1 MDHAM
6 KQEKIK
12 KTIDVTLSLL
22 ENDDVIDRLASKF
35 IKTHTSGQIT
45 QGDVKENMKKFS
57 QLLKRNQDLKISTPK
72 ERFEYLVQ
80 DLKNLSNLTS
90 THSEFHFCNAII
102 DKMPEFLNTTFE
114 TIDDDAMETMMINF
128 GKECEI
134 ANLENPLDLNP
145 IFIDSFDL
153 CSHLPDILKLHLSF
167 GLPEYV
173 EKNSEHFCTYLVDM
187 IFPSAIE
194 HPGMLIM
201 EQMQYQYAKDESL
214 KKLIPYPQVIL
225 ANDFNK
231 TFMKVCTSSIMG
243 DKSEEFCENG
253 FKKITEISNETF
265 KNAST
270 MTIPEYTHQFCFA
283 IGFTLGEH
291 ANNLLEINKSTK
303 YSTRNTISHV
313 FSLAQGYRDGI
324 MDSTGKLIQSTSEDL
339 HDTILE
345 NVPVNRSL
353 LELKTNDET
362 CCPLETTVGV
372 EPVDCYYD
380 GTMKKKYYKAKYSM
394 KKKEAD
400 CCEDKCFQKQLPNN
414 GKIDDDETKKYAA
427 CRGRA
432 RTTGTSFG
440 QGAGP
445 FMVGGGFVH
454 GYGNFLDA
462 NEQYKL
468 PESRNGANIVK
479 WAEQDFFE
487 HCVGLS
493 AGNSVPSDFD
503 DLINIGMNFE
513 IGWFNSFD
521 NIPGFTVVTTAS
533 ASVLIFATSASAIE
547 CCDTDDYYAADCVR
561 CGTAIGLGIFL
572 PPTWGDVDYSFESCY
587 AYPVSE
593 RSNGNFDMSN
603 CQKQDWRMWMECKGG
618 PYHMITIH
626 VISLNKE
633 IPRIRGDIC
642 EKYPDEGPYI
652 WRYDFT
658 DPNVQGMVIRN
669 NLPGQTVKIGRFG
682 LRPLEKEWQRRR
694 GVIFQ
699 GVTFGSKSGTN
710 FFAGQ
715 IYTAPYGHSTT
726 GELTYSQAKIV
737 SQTWKCEKW
746 NFTKEQCCNS
756 KLQENGEGCYW
767 HTAGKKGQCRGLPAP
782 AQTTCEPEQNATQLK
797 LYETGVLDD
806 EALFNDHWSVG
817 AIICRHCPGC
827 ASSHQ
832 HICYKR
838 LTEPAGAA
846 SNGYILFTTNWYN
859 NGNVLNTDFELYS
872 SLEDAKIGSNK
883 WNYCNYNDPGI
894 GFPRD
899 CGPTGPVGGQWNS
912 RNRGGKTVT
921 YWSPETVSTG
931 EVLYNDLLGRGPHYL
946 EEEEDSSIGL
956 TGGNFCGLPE
966 DVIDN
971 YLTPP
976 PIVQDF
982 ISFAFG
988 ASFGIGKLK
997 DHDSESCGEIA
1008 ALIGDDLDVAW
1019 INIDTPDMDALT
1031 EAADI
1036 NVEKC
1041 KKRQGKKRQGSVN
1054 NCKKNAK
1061 KDRAKKD

>member
-1 MDHAM
+1 
-6 KQEKIK
+6 
-12 KTIDVTLSLL
+12 
-22 ENDDVIDRLASKF
+22 
-35 IKTHTSGQIT
+35 
-45 QGDVKENMKKFS
+45 
-57 QLLKRNQDLKISTPK
+57 
-72 ERFEYLVQ
+72 
-80 DLKNLSNLTS
+80 
-90 THSEFHFCNAII
+90 
-102 DKMPEFLNTTFE
+102 
-114 TIDDDAMETMMINF
+114 
-128 GKECEI
+128 
-134 ANLENPLDLNP
+134 
-145 IFIDSFDL
+145 
-153 CSHLPDILKLHLSF
+153 
-167 GLPEYV
+167 
-173 EKNSEHFCTYLVDM
+173 
-187 IFPSAIE
+187 
-194 HPGMLIM
+194 
-201 EQMQYQYAKDESL
+201 
-214 KKLIPYPQVIL
+214 
-225 ANDFNK
+225 
-231 TFMKVCTSSIMG
+231 
-243 DKSEEFCENG
+243 
-253 FKKITEISNETF
+253 
-265 KNAST
+265 
-270 MTIPEYTHQFCFA
+270 
-283 IGFTLGEH
+283 
-291 ANNLLEINKSTK
+291 
-303 YSTRNTISHV
+303 
-313 FSLAQGYRDGI
+313 
-324 MDSTGKLIQSTSEDL
+324 
-339 HDTILE
+339 
-345 NVPVNRSL
+345 
-353 LELKTNDET
+353 
-362 CCPLETTVGV
+362 
-372 EPVDCYYD
+372 
-380 GTMKKKYYKAKYSM
+380 
-394 KKKEAD
+394 
-400 CCEDKCFQKQLPNN
+400 
-414 GKIDDDETKKYAA
+414 
-427 CRGRA
+427 
-432 RTTGTSFG
+432 
-440 QGAGP
+440 
-445 FMVGGGFVH
+445 MVGGGFVH

-652 WRYDFT
+652 WRYDFR

-782 AQTTCEPEQNATQLK
+782 ANSTWDSAHYWITPAQTTCEPEQNSTATK

-817 AIICRHCPGC
+817 AIICRVCPGC
-827 ASSHQ
+827 ASSHE

-838 LTEPAGAA
+838 LTKPAGAA

-859 NGNVLNTDFELYS
+859 DSNVLNTDFELYS

-899 CGPTGPVGGQWNS
+899 CGPTDAVGGQWNS
-912 RNRGGKTVT
+912 RNRGGQTVT
-921 YWSPETVSTG
+921 YWLSKTGDAYQLTISSTSNAEYSFKLG
-931 EVLYNDLLGRGPHYL
+931 ALEKGNVVWNDRNYVFGDVPSQIQGIAL
-946 EEEEDSSIGL
+946 L
-956 TGGNFCGLPE
+956 TGPTRVPKGDIITFSGMQAGVFYALLTKSRDGGYKTNLLRLGWTRTFLETSWLFKGKNQFMDILSIENDGTNLVLPAAQTS
-966 DVIDN
+966 DAV
-971 YLTPP
+971 
-976 PIVQDF
+976 VV
-982 ISFAFG
+982 FG
-988 ASFGIGKLK
+988 
-997 DHDSESCGEIA
+997 
-1008 ALIGDDLDVAW
+1008 W
-1019 INIDTPDMDALT
+1019 
-1031 EAADI
+1031 
-1036 NVEKC
+1036 
-1041 KKRQGKKRQGSVN
+1041 KKKEV
-1054 NCKKNAK
+1054 
-1061 KDRAKKD
+1061 